1 MLRKSMAYIARVDNP
16 RTSGVPAACTL
27 RGRRDLS
34 CTAPVQAARASLLA
48 AGLTIG
54 WPAGPVWADGA
65 ADWAYLSR
73 DQAAGWLELRREQG
87 LYRGRFGRDSAGIA
101 PEDAANLGL
110 IERQEELD
118 RRALDRREG
127 RWLDNARR
135 RQNLQGG
142 VGPPPAP
149 ALRLRI
155 ERAEASERL
164 RRELR
169 RHTLGPRPSSAP
181 ISAPPPF
188 RLR

>member
-1 MLRKSMAYIARVDNP
+1 MACLAYFDNP
-16 RTSGVPAACTL
+16 RPSGVSAACTL
-27 RGRRDLS
+27 RGRRDLL
-34 CTAPVQAARASLLA
+34 CTAPVQLIRASLLA

-54 WPAGPVWADGA
+54 WPAGPVWAGRA

-87 LYRGRFGRDSAGIA
+87 SYRGRFGRDGAGIA

-110 IERQEELD
+110 LERQEELD
-118 RRALDRREG
+118 RRALDRRER
-127 RWLDNARR
+127 RWLDDARR
-135 RQNLQGG
+135 RQNLQGSIG
-142 VGPPPAP
+142 QAQAP

-164 RRELR
+164 HRELR

>member
-1 MLRKSMAYIARVDNP
+1 MAYLVRVDNP
-16 RTSGVPAACTL
+16 RLSGVSVVCTL
-27 RGRRDLS
+27 GGRRDLS
-34 CTAPVQAARASLLA
+34 CTAPVRLVRVSLLA

-54 WPAGPVWADGA
+54 WPAGPVWADRA

-87 LYRGRFGRDSAGIA
+87 LYRGRFGRDGAGIP
-101 PEDAANLGL
+101 PEDTANLRL

-135 RQNLQGG
+135 RQNLQGSN
-142 VGPPPAP
+142 GPAPAP

-155 ERAEASERL
+155 ERAEAGERL
-164 RRELR
+164 HRELR

-181 ISAPPPF
+181 ISVPPPF